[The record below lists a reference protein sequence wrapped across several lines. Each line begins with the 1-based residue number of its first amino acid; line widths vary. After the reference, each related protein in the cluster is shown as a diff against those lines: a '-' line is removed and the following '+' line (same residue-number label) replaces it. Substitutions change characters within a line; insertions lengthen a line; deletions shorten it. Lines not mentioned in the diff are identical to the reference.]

1 VSEEIIIRGP
11 SGPPLCGRVRLDDFD
26 AIPGLSPVW
35 DERYRQIGRGRPAI
49 QIALASTTRLQLVYM
64 SRNPGVLVQ
73 GAAVGGAALL
83 GIPLSGSHLFLRRK
97 PWERDAVGY
106 APPGGEYEI
115 LSTSPHRMLAL
126 AVAPGLLDTV
136 AMETLGTTMASF
148 AGASQLRLRDP
159 AASEALRRCWLRWL
173 SAVAASPTLLADP
186 AMARRME
193 AEILTAFFG
202 ALAPREPEWTASS
215 RRQLALRAEAYI
227 RDTLGD
233 PIPLPAICDAVGTS
247 TRTLHASFQQVF
259 GLPPKAY
266 QKALRLDAVRR
277 ELLQAREGDTVSAVA
292 GRWGFFQFGYFA
304 MDYRRM
310 FGESPRETLR
320 RGRAG
325 RGRPFH
331 APPAAERFR
340 A

>member
-106 APPGGEYEI
+106 APPGGEYDI

-173 SAVAASPTLLADP
+173 SAVAASPPLLADP
-186 AMARRME
+186 AMPWEPAITTYRQNNHSVRSE
-193 AEILTAFFG
+193 AWRYTRYADGGEELYDEFQD
-202 ALAPREPEWTASS
+202 PYEWTNLA
-215 RRQLALRAEAYI
+215 RQAEFKGTKTDLSQHLP
-227 RDTLGD
+227 RDN
-233 PIPLPAICDAVGTS
+233 
-247 TRTLHASFQQVF
+247 
-259 GLPPKAY
+259 K
-266 QKALRLDAVRR
+266 
-277 ELLQAREGDTVSAVA
+277 
-292 GRWGFFQFGYFA
+292 
-304 MDYRRM
+304 
-310 FGESPRETLR
+310 
-320 RGRAG
+320 
-325 RGRPFH
+325 
-331 APPAAERFR
+331 PPARSDSIDGEPARKAR
-340 A
+340 KAQRLNVP